1 MTLPILCVSNGFFG
15 GYATT
20 CVYEI
25 LMTKTVLYIVK
36 VCLSPTPPCYFLCLM
51 FTLYSILYFSIL
63 FSFSVLKIGFVSPVY
78 SASEGLANVTVCI
91 EVKEGSLSI
100 TPNLSL
106 STYNHTAGICLHMIH
121 DS

>member
-1 MTLPILCVSNGFFG
+1 MNDKNCIVHSKSLPLPHTSM
-15 GYATT
+15 
-20 CVYEI
+20 
-25 LMTKTVLYIVK
+25 L
-36 VCLSPTPPCYFLCLM
+36 LSP
-51 FTLYSILYFSIL
+51 SDVHSIL